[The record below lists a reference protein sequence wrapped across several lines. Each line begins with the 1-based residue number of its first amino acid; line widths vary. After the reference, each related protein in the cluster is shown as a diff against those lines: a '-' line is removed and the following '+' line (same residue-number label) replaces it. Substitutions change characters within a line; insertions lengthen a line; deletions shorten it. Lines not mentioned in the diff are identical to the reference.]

1 MRRGDLL
8 EGKSPLLTINFL
20 RRPQLS
26 TSLARI
32 TSPRRFKPWPYLL
45 IAPSLIALGIILGF
59 PVYKLI
65 SLSFERYGLAEIIA
79 GKGTFIGLENYR
91 ETLKDPEFWRIL
103 RRTLLFTF
111 GMVSVSIVVGGWL
124 AHLMVK
130 MHPGI
135 RKALNGVLILVWAM
149 PQLVSISVWRWLFSF
164 DFSIVTALINS
175 LGFEMDNHN
184 YFVNTFSGFMI
195 IGGCV
200 AWGAL
205 PFITISIY
213 AALTQVPRDLIEAAE
228 IDGAN
233 SRQVF
238 RNIILPMLLPVYII
252 LISLSTIWDFQVF
265 SHIWIFLDSRPSA
278 EYYTMAIYAFQK
290 SFGLSEYG
298 MGAAISLIMIFA
310 LIGVT
315 GYYLRQMMRMG
326 DE

>member
-1 MRRGDLL
+1 MSIGQ
-8 EGKSPLLTINFL
+8 SSIS
-20 RRPQLS
+20 RP
-26 TSLARI
+26 RK
-32 TSPRRFKPWPYLL
+32 FKPWPYLL
-45 IAPSLIALGIILGF
+45 ITPSLIALGLILGYPIF
-59 PVYKLI
+59 KLF
-65 SLSFERYGLAEIIA
+65 SLSFERYGLSEIIA
-79 GKGTFIGLENYR
+79 GKGVFIGLGNFSEIL
-91 ETLKDPEFWRIL
+91 TDKDFWTIL
-103 RRTLLFTF
+103 ERTLFFTF
-111 GMVSVSIVVGGWL
+111 GMVAVSIIVGAWL
-124 AHLMVK
+124 AHLMLK
-130 MHPGI
+130 MNSKI
-135 RKALNGVLILVWAM
+135 RNVLNLVLILVWAM

-164 DFSIVTALINS
+164 EFSIITEIINN
-175 LGFEMDNHN
+175 LGFNLENHN
-184 YFVNTFSGFMI
+184 YFVNTISGFLI

-213 AALTQVPRDLIEAAE
+213 AALTQVPKDLIEAAE

-238 RNIILPMLLPVYII
+238 RHIIFPMLLPVYVI

-278 EYYTMAIYAFQK
+278 EYYTIAIYAFQK

-298 MGAAISLIMIFA
+298 KGAAISIIMIVA

-315 GYYLRQMMRMG
+315 GYYMRRMMKMG

>member
-1 MRRGDLL
+1 MGLPMSTSVARV
-8 EGKSPLLTINFL
+8 SL
-20 RRPQLS
+20 RRKL
-26 TSLARI
+26 
-32 TSPRRFKPWPYLL
+32 KPWPYIL
-45 IAPSLIALGIILGF
+45 ILPSLLTLGLILGV

-65 SLSFERYGLAEIIA
+65 SLSFEKYGLTEIIA
-79 GKGTFIGLENYR
+79 GKGVFVGLGNYR
-91 ETLKDPEFWRIL
+91 EIFSDIEFWRVL
-103 RRTLLFTF
+103 RRTLIFTL
-111 GMVSVSIVVGGWL
+111 GMVCVSIGFGALL
-124 AHLMVK
+124 AHLMMN
-130 MHPGI
+130 MHPVI
-135 RKALNGVLILVWAM
+135 RRILNSVLILVWAM

-164 DFSIVTALINS
+164 NFSIVTATINS
-175 LGFEMDNHN
+175 LGLEMDNHN
-184 YFVNTFSGFMI
+184 YFVNTLSGFTI
-195 IGGCV
+195 IGACV

-205 PFITISIY
+205 PFITISLY
-213 AALTQVPRDLIEAAE
+213 AALTQVPKDLIEAAE

-238 RNIILPMLLPVYII
+238 RNITFPILLPIYII
-252 LISLSTIWDFQVF
+252 LISLSIIWDFQVF

-298 MGAAISLIMIFA
+298 KGAAISLVMIVA

>member
-1 MRRGDLL
+1 MSIGQ
-8 EGKSPLLTINFL
+8 SIIS
-20 RRPQLS
+20 RP
-26 TSLARI
+26 RKI
-32 TSPRRFKPWPYLL
+32 KPWPYLL
-45 IAPSLIALGIILGF
+45 VAPSLIALALILGY
-59 PVYKLI
+59 PILKLF
-65 SLSFERYGLAEIIA
+65 SLSFERYGLTEIIA
-79 GKGTFIGLENYR
+79 GKGVFVGLENFK
-91 ETLKDPEFWRIL
+91 EILTDNEFWTIL
-103 RRTLLFTF
+103 VRTLFFTF
-111 GMVSVSIVVGGWL
+111 GMVSVSIIVGAWL
-124 AHLMVK
+124 AHLMLN
-130 MHPGI
+130 MHSKI
-135 RKALNGVLILVWAM
+135 RYVLNLVLILVWAM

-164 DFSIVTALINS
+164 EFSIITEVINK
-175 LGFEMDNHN
+175 LGFNMDKHN
-184 YFVNTFSGFMI
+184 YFVNTVSGFLI

-213 AALTQVPRDLIEAAE
+213 AALTQVPKDLIEAAE

-238 RNIILPMLLPVYII
+238 RDIIFPMLLPVYVI

-278 EYYTMAIYAFQK
+278 DYYTIAIYAFQK

-298 MGAAISLIMIFA
+298 KGAAISIVMIIA

-315 GYYLRQMMRMG
+315 GYYMRQMMKMG

>member
-1 MRRGDLL
+1 LSNGQ
-8 EGKSPLLTINFL
+8 SIIS
-20 RRPQLS
+20 RPRKL
-26 TSLARI
+26 
-32 TSPRRFKPWPYLL
+32 KPWPYLL
-45 IAPSLIALGIILGF
+45 ITPSLIALGIILGYPIF
-59 PVYKLI
+59 KLF
-65 SLSFERYGLAEIIA
+65 SLSLERYGLTEIIA
-79 GKGTFIGLENYR
+79 GKGVFVGLDNFR
-91 ETLKDPEFWRIL
+91 EILTDKEFWIIL
-103 RRTLLFTF
+103 ERTLAFTF
-111 GMVSVSIVVGGWL
+111 GMVAISIIVGVWL
-124 AHLMVK
+124 AHLMLN
-130 MHPGI
+130 MHPKI
-135 RKALNGVLILVWAM
+135 RNALNLVLILVWAM

-164 DFSIVTALINS
+164 DFSIVTELINN

-184 YFVNTFSGFMI
+184 YFVNTISGFLI

-213 AALTQVPRDLIEAAE
+213 AALTQVPKDLIEAAE

-238 RNIILPMLLPVYII
+238 RNIIFPMLLPVYVI

-278 EYYTMAIYAFQK
+278 DYYTIAIYAFQK

-298 MGAAISLIMIFA
+298 KGAAISIVMIIA

-315 GYYLRQMMRMG
+315 GYYMRQMMKMG

>member
-103 RRTLLFTF
+103 RRSLLFTF

-130 MHPGI
+130 MHPGL
-135 RKALNGVLILVWAM
+135 RRVLNGVLILVWAM

-213 AALTQVPRDLIEAAE
+213 AALTQVPKDLIEAAE

-298 MGAAISLIMIFA
+298 MGSAISLIMIFA

>member
-1 MRRGDLL
+1 M
-8 EGKSPLLTINFL
+8 
-20 RRPQLS
+20 
-26 TSLARI
+26 ARI
-32 TSPRRFKPWPYLL
+32 TTPRRFKPWPYLL

-65 SLSFERYGLAEIIA
+65 SLSFERYGLTEIIA

-91 ETLKDPEFWRIL
+91 ETLKDPGFWRIL
-103 RRTLLFTF
+103 KRTLLFTF

-135 RKALNGVLILVWAM
+135 RKLLNGVLILVWAM

-164 DFSIVTALINS
+164 DFSIVTALVNS

-205 PFITISIY
+205 PFITISVY
-213 AALTQVPRDLIEAAE
+213 AALTQVPKDLIEAAE